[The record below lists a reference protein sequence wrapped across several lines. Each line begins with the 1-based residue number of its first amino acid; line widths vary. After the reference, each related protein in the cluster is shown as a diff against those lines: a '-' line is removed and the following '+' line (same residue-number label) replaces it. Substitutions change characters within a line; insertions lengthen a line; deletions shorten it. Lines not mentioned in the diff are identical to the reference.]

1 MCKKRREK
9 REGEKER
16 EKKPDVSFEEINNRG
31 SVFLAAERKP
41 RRESEKGGKKEQR
54 RER

>member
-1 MCKKRREK
+1 MNVKKKKREK
-9 REGEKER
+9 GKEGEK
-16 EKKPDVSFEEINNRG
+16 KTDVSFEEINNRG